1 MATRRRNGNGAA
13 ADGHGDGDALLA
25 SLTQRLLQL
34 HESQQ
39 DQLASH
45 PHSSAPATL
54 PAPAAVASLRQ
65 RLRALLTIRP
75 ADPPLSPS
83 VQSDIDRLLQ
93 LELKRKSIVQASA
106 LPRIAA
112 SNVDPA
118 AAAASRSAG
127 QQPPHLASLSRV
139 SVWRGDITSLACDA
153 VVNAANSGLCG
164 CFQPT
169 HRCIDNVL
177 HDAAGPG
184 LRAACHA
191 LMEAQGHE
199 EREGRCKVTPAF
211 NLPARFVLHTVGP
224 FVNRDEPDEPTQQQA
239 DQLAACYTS
248 CLDAAEATGSIASVA
263 FCCISTGLFGYPQQ
277 EAATLAVRT
286 VLGWLS
292 AHPAAK
298 VQHVI
303 FDVFTDVD
311 ERIYQRILAAMVDG
325 SGTAA
330 AVAPDGLSVDSH
342 PAASS
347 SVPSSAALSSVGGF
361 PVESTASPAVPPH
374 VRVAADVARDIV
386 AATAIAASPTPQLPE
401 GVDQCD
407 LETAAGWLRSAGGLL
422 LCGGAGLSAAA
433 GLDYTSSSV
442 CHRLFPAMRQHGF
455 HRFYQAIGKS
465 DWDEE
470 LQWGYLFQQIYLARF
485 SWPRSQV
492 YQQLL
497 GWAKRLDGDDSTCGS
512 FVYTSNADGMF
523 EQNGFDSERIYTA
536 QGDYSRLQCLAPCG
550 PDSVWPIRP
559 YIDAALPHIDPRTQR
574 LNPAHIPRCPRCQ
587 GAMMLNVRGGDWFL
601 EESPYGPARS
611 RYRQWLTEALKRTTA
626 DRPLVIVE
634 VGAGFNTPGVI
645 RMPMQRLAAQYP
657 NVRLIRINAQY
668 PQVPSTGADGK
679 LSRAVGLGA
688 SAADLINSLGQMIG
702 GDKATESA
710 AAGQHN

>member
-1 MATRRRNGNGAA
+1 MLLLLHCCSSARARLGSLATPLCLSDLFLAAAALLLLLFFLFSLLLFSPFLWRAAAIRNRSDRLAPLHTHTLSSHSHSSQPHSHHTLTQTNTLHSHSRSMATRRPNGNGAA
-13 ADGHGDGDALLA
+13 ADSHGDGDALVA

-39 DQLASH
+39 DHPASS
-45 PHSSAPATL
+45 PHSSNPSTL

-93 LELKRKSIVQASA
+93 LELKCKSIVHASA
-106 LPRIAA
+106 LPRVAT
-112 SNVDPA
+112 SNVSPT
-118 AAAASRSAG
+118 ASRSAG
-127 QQPPHLASLSRV
+127 QPQPPPHLASLSRV
-139 SVWRGDITSLACDA
+139 SLWRGDITALACDA
-153 VVNAANSGLCG
+153 VVNAANSGLRG

-211 NLPARFVLHTVGP
+211 SLPARFVLHTVGP
-224 FVNRDEPDEPTQQQA
+224 FVDRDEPDEPTQRQA

-277 EAATLAVRT
+277 EAAALAVRS

-303 FDVFTDVD
+303 FDVFTDAD

-325 SGTAA
+325 FGTAA
-330 AVAPDGLSVDSH
+330 AVAPAGSGVEGH

-347 SVPSSAALSSVGGF
+347 SVPSSAAPSSVSGF
-361 PVESTASPAVPPH
+361 PVQSTASPAVPPH
-374 VRVAADVARDIV
+374 VRVALDVARDIV

-401 GVDQCD
+401 GVDESD

-442 CHRLFPAMRQHGF
+442 LPPPLPRDAAARLPPLLPGHR
-455 HRFYQAIGKS
+455 
-465 DWDEE
+465 E
-470 LQWGYLFQQIYLARF
+470 
-485 SWPRSQV
+485 
-492 YQQLL
+492 
-497 GWAKRLDGDDSTCGS
+497 KRLG
-512 FVYTSNADGMF
+512 
-523 EQNGFDSERIYTA
+523 
-536 QGDYSRLQCLAPCG
+536 
-550 PDSVWPIRP
+550 
-559 YIDAALPHIDPRTQR
+559 
-574 LNPAHIPRCPRCQ
+574 
-587 GAMMLNVRGGDWFL
+587 
-601 EESPYGPARS
+601 
-611 RYRQWLTEALKRTTA
+611 
-626 DRPLVIVE
+626 
-634 VGAGFNTPGVI
+634 
-645 RMPMQRLAAQYP
+645 
-657 NVRLIRINAQY
+657 
-668 PQVPSTGADGK
+668 
-679 LSRAVGLGA
+679 
-688 SAADLINSLGQMIG
+688 
-702 GDKATESA
+702 
-710 AAGQHN
+710 